1 MLTAIRVWPKLTA
14 SNSARRRG
22 RWTSLSIYR
31 ALADRQVDLIAGDAT
46 SGLIDAYG
54 LTMLK
59 DDRRYFPPYD
69 AVPVARRGMLLAH
82 PQVKDALATLAG
94 KVTVADMRR
103 MNRAVDAEHQEPA
116 AVVRAFLQAR
126 PR

>member
-1 MLTAIRVWPKLTA
+1 MDL
-14 SNSARRRG
+14 
-22 RWTSLSIYR
+22 SLIYR

-94 KVTVADMRR
+94 KLTVADMRR

>member
-1 MLTAIRVWPKLTA
+1 M
-14 SNSARRRG
+14 
-22 RWTSLSIYR
+22 
-31 ALADRQVDLIAGDAT
+31 DLIAGDAT

-54 LTMLK
+54 LAMLK

-69 AVPVARRGMLLAH
+69 AVPVARRATLVAH
-82 PQVKDALATLAG
+82 PDVQRALATLAG
-94 KVTVADMRR
+94 KVSVADMRR
-103 MNRAVDAEHQEPA
+103 LNRAVDAEHQEPA